1 MDFKWFQ
8 MTFHSRTNLIE
19 DVSSKKFQAIISQ
32 RISIT
37 AGIPFCLAEKKI
49 K

>member
-19 DVSSKKFQAIISQ
+19 DVSSKKFHAIISQ

-37 AGIPFCLAEKKI
+37 AGIPFYLAEKN
-49 K
+49 